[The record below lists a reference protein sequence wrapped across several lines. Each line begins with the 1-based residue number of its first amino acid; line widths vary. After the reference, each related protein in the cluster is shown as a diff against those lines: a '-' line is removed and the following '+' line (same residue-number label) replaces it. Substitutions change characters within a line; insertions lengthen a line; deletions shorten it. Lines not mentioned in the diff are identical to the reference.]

1 MRVNRRTFLKQA
13 TICGMMFSS
22 NAVFATSCSMTK
34 TQPPVRID
42 VHHHIVPPV
51 YRSALAKIGITSF
64 GGLPFPNWNAQ
75 KSLDVMDI
83 RGIATAIT
91 SISAPGIYFGD
102 REFSIDL
109 ARQCNEFSANLI
121 RDNETRF
128 GGFAV
133 LPLPD
138 VSAAVKELEYALDI
152 LKLDGVVLYSNVDG
166 LYVGASE
173 FDELYSELNR
183 RKAIVFIHP
192 TVPSQGKFPEMDIPP
207 SIMEFVFDT
216 TRAIANLIVNKTIK
230 RYPEIR
236 FIVAHGGGTAPY
248 IAWRISLLDYL
259 LYTDTIND
267 LKSLYYD
274 TALSASPYALR
285 SLQELVDPS
294 HTLFGSDYP
303 FAPEMAISLTIFG
316 LNSFDG
322 FDEKKLGG
330 INRENALDLF
340 PRFVRKENG

>member
-13 TICGMMFSS
+13 TICGMMLSS
-22 NAVFATSCSMTK
+22 NTVLATGCSLRE
-34 TQPPVRID
+34 PPQTPVNID

-51 YRSALAKIGITSF
+51 YKSALAKIGITSF
-64 GGLPFPNWNAQ
+64 GGLPFPTWNAQ
-75 KSLDVMDI
+75 KTLDVMDL

-91 SISAPGIYFGD
+91 SISSPGIYFGD
-102 REFSIDL
+102 KQFAIDL

-121 RDNETRF
+121 SDHETRF

-138 VSAAVKELEYALDI
+138 IDAALKELEYALDI

-166 LYVGASE
+166 FYVGTSE
-173 FDELYSELNR
+173 FDELYADLNR

-192 TVPSQGKFPEMDIPP
+192 TVPAQDKFPAMDIPP

-230 RYPEIR
+230 RYPDIR

-285 SLQELVDPS
+285 SLQELVAPA
-294 HTLFGSDYP
+294 HILFGSDYP
-303 FAPEMAISLTIFG
+303 FAPEMAISLTIYG

-322 FDEKKLGG
+322 FDEKELSE

-340 PRFVRKENG
+340 PQFV